1 MIKLRTILL
10 QSNIYRVTI
19 VGVII
24 YALIVTLLPKYES
37 VYKGSEVD
45 FLCSIDNYKI
55 EEDKMKLELVC
66 KEKLVGSY
74 YFKND
79 EYKFFKKKVNIG
91 SSVIVKG
98 KLVSPKNNTVPY
110 LFNYKKYLYNKRV
123 YYTLKIDNIKILNEN
138 SNPFIK
144 LKNRV
149 IKHVNSYKDSTY
161 LYAFILGKTELISD
175 EVLTSYRENGI
186 SHLFALSGL
195 HVSIFSSILLFI
207 LKKLRF
213 KEILNYVLIFIFLL
227 LFSFITG
234 FSPSILRATL
244 LLFLLSINKVFYLN
258 IRTLD
263 ILYLV
268 FIILVIINPFIIYNL
283 SFILS
288 FTAAFFL
295 IFSSDLLKG
304 KNYFVSLFKVSLLS
318 YFASLPLSIYYFGYT
333 NLLGTILNLV
343 FVPLV
348 SFVVF
353 PLTLLTFIISKFY
366 SILNI
371 TTNLLESLS
380 LLFNKF
386 KIIIYFPSIN
396 LIFVFIYLS
405 ILMLYI
411 KFKKKICLYL
421 IIVLLIFFKI
431 RPYMDNNTY
440 IYYIDVGQGDS
451 ILVVTPHLNK
461 TILID
466 TGGIVSF
473 NENYKSNIV
482 KNKTIPFFRR
492 IGINKVDYLFL
503 THGDYDHAGEANEL
517 LSNFCVKKVFI
528 NKGNINNIEKKINNK
543 EVLRLKNFVIDNI
556 KVNSLNNNV
565 FNNENDDSTILLFNI
580 YDYKFLF
587 MGDASIKTEE
597 YLLNNYI
604 LPNVDILKVGH
615 HGSYTSTST
624 DFINVIKPKYSVISV
639 GENNMY
645 KHPNKNVLDI
655 LDNTKLF
662 RTDVDGTIEVKI
674 SKKGYKIKTYVP

>member
-37 VYKGSEVD
+37 VYKGSEED

-74 YFKND
+74 YFEND
-79 EYKFFKKKVNIG
+79 EYKFFKEKVNIG
-91 SSVIVKG
+91 SSVRVKG
-98 KLVSPKNNTVPY
+98 KLASPKNNTVPY

-123 YYTLKIDNIKILNEN
+123 YYTLKIDSIKILNIN

-244 LLFLLSINKVFYLN
+244 LFFLLGVNKVFYLN

-386 KIIIYFPSIN
+386 KIIIYFPRIN

-411 KFKKKICLYL
+411 KFKNKICLYL

-431 RPYMDNNTY
+431 RPYMDSNTY

-451 ILVVTPHLNK
+451 ILVLTPHLNK
-461 TILID
+461 IILID

-645 KHPNKNVLDI
+645 KHPNKSVLDI

>member
-37 VYKGSEVD
+37 VYKGSEED

-74 YFKND
+74 YFKDD
-79 EYKFFKKKVNIG
+79 EYKFFKEKVNIG
-91 SSVIVKG
+91 SSVSIKG

-123 YYTLKIDNIKILNEN
+123 YYTLKIDNIKILKEN

-244 LLFLLSINKVFYLN
+244 LFFLLGINKVFYLN

-386 KIIIYFPSIN
+386 KIIIYFPRIN

-543 EVLRLKNFVIDNI
+543 EVLMLKNFVIDNI

-645 KHPNKNVLDI
+645 KHPNKSVLDI

>member
-37 VYKGSEVD
+37 VYKGSEED

-91 SSVIVKG
+91 NRVIVKG

-123 YYTLKIDNIKILNEN
+123 YYTLKIDSIKILNEN

-244 LLFLLSINKVFYLN
+244 LFFLLSINKVFYLN

-386 KIIIYFPSIN
+386 KIIIYFPRIN

-431 RPYMDNNTY
+431 GPYMDNNTY

-451 ILVVTPHLNK
+451 ILVVTPHLKK

-503 THGDYDHAGEANEL
+503 THGDYDHAGEASEL

-543 EVLRLKNFVIDNI
+543 EVLTLKNFVIDNI

-645 KHPNKNVLDI
+645 KHPNKSVLDI

-674 SKKGYKIKTYVP
+674 SKKRYKIKTYVP

>member
-37 VYKGSEVD
+37 VYKGSEED

-55 EEDKMKLELVC
+55 EEDKMNLELAC

-123 YYTLKIDNIKILNEN
+123 YYTLKIDSIKILNEN

-244 LLFLLSINKVFYLN
+244 LFFLLGINKVFYLN

-304 KNYFVSLFKVSLLS
+304 RNYFVSLFKVSLLS

-431 RPYMDNNTY
+431 RPYMDDNTY

-543 EVLRLKNFVIDNI
+543 EVLMLKNFVIDNI

-565 FNNENDDSTILLFNI
+565 FNNENDNSTVLLFNI

-645 KHPNKNVLDI
+645 KHPNKSVLDI

>member
-37 VYKGSEVD
+37 VYKGSEED

-55 EEDKMKLELVC
+55 EEDKMNLELVC

-79 EYKFFKKKVNIG
+79 EYKFFKEKVSIG
-91 SSVIVKG
+91 NSVIVKG

-123 YYTLKIDNIKILNEN
+123 YYTLKIDSIKILNEN

-213 KEILNYVLIFIFLL
+213 KEILNYILIFIFLL

-244 LLFLLSINKVFYLN
+244 LFFLLGINKVFYLN

-386 KIIIYFPSIN
+386 KIIIYFPRIN

-492 IGINKVDYLFL
+492 IGINRVDYLFL

-645 KHPNKNVLDI
+645 KHPNKSVLDI

-674 SKKGYKIKTYVP
+674 SKKRYKIKTYVP

>member
-37 VYKGSEVD
+37 VYKGSEED

-74 YFKND
+74 YFKDD
-79 EYKFFKKKVNIG
+79 EYKFFKEKVNIG
-91 SSVIVKG
+91 SSVSIKG

-123 YYTLKIDNIKILNEN
+123 YYTLKIDNIKILKEN

-244 LLFLLSINKVFYLN
+244 LFFLLGINKVFYLN

-353 PLTLLTFIISKFY
+353 PLTLITFIISKFY

-461 TILID
+461 IILID

-565 FNNENDDSTILLFNI
+565 FNNENDNSTVLLFNI

-645 KHPNKNVLDI
+645 KHPNKSVLDI

>member
-37 VYKGSEVD
+37 VYKGSEED

-55 EEDKMKLELVC
+55 EEDKMNLELVC

-79 EYKFFKKKVNIG
+79 EYKFFKEKVNIG

-123 YYTLKIDNIKILNEN
+123 YYTLKIDNIKILKEN

-161 LYAFILGKTELISD
+161 LSAFILGKTELISD

-244 LLFLLSINKVFYLN
+244 LFFLLGINKVFYLN

-386 KIIIYFPSIN
+386 KIIIYFPRIN

-451 ILVVTPHLNK
+451 ILVVTPHLKK

-503 THGDYDHAGEANEL
+503 THGDYDHAGEASEL

-543 EVLRLKNFVIDNI
+543 EVLTLKNFVIDNI

-645 KHPNKNVLDI
+645 KHPNKSVLDI

-674 SKKGYKIKTYVP
+674 SKKRYKIKTYVP

>member
-37 VYKGSEVD
+37 VYKGSEED

-74 YFKND
+74 YFEND
-79 EYKFFKKKVNIG
+79 EYKFFKEKVNIG
-91 SSVIVKG
+91 SSVRVKG

-123 YYTLKIDNIKILNEN
+123 YYTLKIDSIKILNIN

-244 LLFLLSINKVFYLN
+244 LFFLLGVNKVFYLN

-386 KIIIYFPSIN
+386 KIIIYFPRIN

-431 RPYMDNNTY
+431 RPYMDSNTY

-517 LSNFCVKKVFI
+517 LNNFCVKKVFI

-543 EVLRLKNFVIDNI
+543 EVLTLKNFVIDNI

-624 DFINVIKPKYSVISV
+624 DFIKVIKPKYSVISV

-645 KHPNKNVLDI
+645 KHPNKSVLDI

-674 SKKGYKIKTYVP
+674 SKKGYKVKTYVP

>member
-37 VYKGSEVD
+37 VYKGSEED

-55 EEDKMKLELVC
+55 EEDKMNLELVC

-79 EYKFFKKKVNIG
+79 EYKFFKEKVNIG

-98 KLVSPKNNTVPY
+98 KLVLPKNNTVPY

-244 LLFLLSINKVFYLN
+244 LFFLLGINKVFYLN

-304 KNYFVSLFKVSLLS
+304 KNYFISLFKVSLLS

-353 PLTLLTFIISKFY
+353 PLTLITFIISKFY
-366 SILNI
+366 LILNI

-386 KIIIYFPSIN
+386 KIIIYFPRIN

-405 ILMLYI
+405 ILMIYI

-503 THGDYDHAGEANEL
+503 THGDYDHAGEATEL

-528 NKGNINNIEKKINNK
+528 NKGSINNIEKKINNK
-543 EVLRLKNFVIDNI
+543 EVLTLKNFVIDNI

-645 KHPNKNVLDI
+645 KHPNKSVLDI

-662 RTDVDGTIEVKI
+662 RTDMDGTIEVKI

>member
-244 LLFLLSINKVFYLN
+244 LFFLLSINKVFYLN

-288 FTAAFFL
+288 FTDAFFL

>member
-37 VYKGSEVD
+37 VYKGSEED

-79 EYKFFKKKVNIG
+79 EYKFFKEKVNIG
-91 SSVIVKG
+91 NRVIVKG

-123 YYTLKIDNIKILNEN
+123 YYTLKIDSIKILNEN

-244 LLFLLSINKVFYLN
+244 LFFLLSINKVFYLN

-386 KIIIYFPSIN
+386 KIIIYFPRIN

-440 IYYIDVGQGDS
+440 IYYLDVGQGDS
-451 ILVVTPHLNK
+451 ILVVTPHLKK

-503 THGDYDHAGEANEL
+503 THGDYDHAGEANVL

-543 EVLRLKNFVIDNI
+543 EVLTLKNFVIDNI

-645 KHPNKNVLDI
+645 KHPNKSVLDI

>member
-37 VYKGSEVD
+37 VYKESEVD

-149 IKHVNSYKDSTY
+149 IIHVNSYKDSTY

-244 LLFLLSINKVFYLN
+244 LFFLLSINKVFYLN

-386 KIIIYFPSIN
+386 KIIIYFPRIN

-645 KHPNKNVLDI
+645 KHPNKSVLDI

>member
-98 KLVSPKNNTVPY
+98 KLVSPKNNTVQY

-244 LLFLLSINKVFYLN
+244 LFFLLSINKVFYLN

>member
-37 VYKGSEVD
+37 VYKGSEED

-74 YFKND
+74 YFKDD
-79 EYKFFKKKVNIG
+79 EYKFFKEKVNIG
-91 SSVIVKG
+91 NSVIVKG
-98 KLVSPKNNTVPY
+98 KLVSPKNNTVPN

-123 YYTLKIDNIKILNEN
+123 YYTLKIDSIKILNEN

-244 LLFLLSINKVFYLN
+244 LFFLLSINKVFYLN

-386 KIIIYFPSIN
+386 KIIIYFPRIN

-440 IYYIDVGQGDS
+440 IYYLDVGQGDS

-492 IGINKVDYLFL
+492 IGINKVDCLFL

-645 KHPNKNVLDI
+645 KHPNKSVLDI

-674 SKKGYKIKTYVP
+674 SKKRYKIKTYVP

>member
-79 EYKFFKKKVNIG
+79 EYKFFKEKVNIG

-123 YYTLKIDNIKILNEN
+123 YYTLKIDNIKILKEN
-138 SNPFIK
+138 SNSFIK
-144 LKNRV
+144 LKNKV

-244 LLFLLSINKVFYLN
+244 LFFLLSINKVFYLN

-386 KIIIYFPSIN
+386 KIIIYFPRIN

-528 NKGNINNIEKKINNK
+528 NKGNINNIEKKISNK

-645 KHPNKNVLDI
+645 KHPNKSVLDI

-674 SKKGYKIKTYVP
+674 SKKRYKIKTYVP

>member
-10 QSNIYRVTI
+10 QSNIYRVNI

-37 VYKGSEVD
+37 VYKGSEED

-79 EYKFFKKKVNIG
+79 EYNFFKEKVNIG
-91 SSVIVKG
+91 NSVIVKG

-123 YYTLKIDNIKILNEN
+123 YYTLKIDNIKILKEN

-149 IKHVNSYKDSTY
+149 IKHINSYKDSTY

-207 LKKLRF
+207 LKKLKF

-244 LLFLLSINKVFYLN
+244 LFFLLGINKVFYLN

-386 KIIIYFPSIN
+386 KIIIYFPRIN

-543 EVLRLKNFVIDNI
+543 EVLTLKNFVIDNI

-639 GENNMY
+639 GENNIY
-645 KHPNKNVLDI
+645 KHPNKSVLDI

>member
-37 VYKGSEVD
+37 VYKGSEED

-55 EEDKMKLELVC
+55 EEDKVKLELVC

-79 EYKFFKKKVNIG
+79 EYKFFKEKVNIG

-123 YYTLKIDNIKILNEN
+123 YYTLKINSIKILNEN

-244 LLFLLSINKVFYLN
+244 LFFLLSINKVFYLN

-386 KIIIYFPSIN
+386 KIIIYFPRIN

-431 RPYMDNNTY
+431 RPYIDNNTY
-440 IYYIDVGQGDS
+440 IYYIDIGQGDS

-645 KHPNKNVLDI
+645 KHPNKSVLDI

>member
-244 LLFLLSINKVFYLN
+244 LFFLLGINKVFYLN

-268 FIILVIINPFIIYNL
+268 CIILAIINPFIIYNL

-386 KIIIYFPSIN
+386 KIIIYFPRIN

-461 TILID
+461 IILID

-473 NENYKSNIV
+473 NENYKSNII

-503 THGDYDHAGEANEL
+503 THGDYDHAGEATEL

-543 EVLRLKNFVIDNI
+543 EVLTLKNFVIDNI

-645 KHPNKNVLDI
+645 KHPNKSVLDI

-674 SKKGYKIKTYVP
+674 SKKGYKVRTYVP

>member
-37 VYKGSEVD
+37 VYKGSEED

-74 YFKND
+74 YFEND
-79 EYKFFKKKVNIG
+79 EYKFFKEKVNIG
-91 SSVIVKG
+91 SSVRVKG

-123 YYTLKIDNIKILNEN
+123 YYTLKIDSIKILNIN

-213 KEILNYVLIFIFLL
+213 KEILNYVIIFIFLL

-244 LLFLLSINKVFYLN
+244 LFFLLGINKMFYLN

-386 KIIIYFPSIN
+386 KIIIYFPRIN

-645 KHPNKNVLDI
+645 KHPNKSVLDI

>member
-37 VYKGSEVD
+37 VYKGSEED

-79 EYKFFKKKVNIG
+79 EYKFFKEKVNIG

-110 LFNYKKYLYNKRV
+110 LFNYKKYLYNKKV
-123 YYTLKIDNIKILNEN
+123 YYTLKIDNIKILKEN

-213 KEILNYVLIFIFLL
+213 KEILNYVIIFIFLL

-244 LLFLLSINKVFYLN
+244 LFFLLGINKVFYLN

-353 PLTLLTFIISKFY
+353 PLTLITFIISKFY

-565 FNNENDDSTILLFNI
+565 FNNENDNSTVLLFNI

-645 KHPNKNVLDI
+645 KHPNKSVLDI
-655 LDNTKLF
+655 LDNTKLL

-674 SKKGYKIKTYVP
+674 SKKGYKVKTYVP

>member
-37 VYKGSEVD
+37 VYKGSEED

-91 SSVIVKG
+91 NRVIVKG

-123 YYTLKIDNIKILNEN
+123 YYTLKIDSIKILNEN

-244 LLFLLSINKVFYLN
+244 LFFLLSINKVFYLN

-333 NLLGTILNLV
+333 NLLGTKLNLV

-386 KIIIYFPSIN
+386 KIIIYFPRIN

-451 ILVVTPHLNK
+451 ILVVTPHLKK

-503 THGDYDHAGEANEL
+503 THGDYDHAGEASEL

-543 EVLRLKNFVIDNI
+543 EVLTLKNFVIDNI

-645 KHPNKNVLDI
+645 KHPNKSVLDI

-674 SKKGYKIKTYVP
+674 SKKRYKIKTYVP

>member
-37 VYKGSEVD
+37 VYKGSEED

-79 EYKFFKKKVNIG
+79 EYKFFKEKVNIG

-123 YYTLKIDNIKILNEN
+123 YYTLKIDSIKILNEN

-213 KEILNYVLIFIFLL
+213 KEILNYVIIFIFLL

-244 LLFLLSINKVFYLN
+244 LLFLLGINKVFYLN

-353 PLTLLTFIISKFY
+353 PLTLLIFIISKFY

-386 KIIIYFPSIN
+386 KIIIYFPRIN

-431 RPYMDNNTY
+431 RPYMDSNTY

-451 ILVVTPHLNK
+451 ILVLTPHLNK
-461 TILID
+461 IILID

-645 KHPNKNVLDI
+645 KHPNKSVLDI

>member
-10 QSNIYRVTI
+10 QSNIYRVAI

-37 VYKGSEVD
+37 VYKGSEED

-79 EYKFFKKKVNIG
+79 EYRFFKEKVNIG

-244 LLFLLSINKVFYLN
+244 LFFLLGINKVFYLN

-386 KIIIYFPSIN
+386 KIIIYFPKIY

-451 ILVVTPHLNK
+451 ILVMTPHLNK
-461 TILID
+461 IILID

-543 EVLRLKNFVIDNI
+543 EVLTLKNFVIDNI

-639 GENNMY
+639 GENNIY
-645 KHPNKNVLDI
+645 KHPNKSVLDI

-674 SKKGYKIKTYVP
+674 SKKGYKVKTYVP

>member
-37 VYKGSEVD
+37 VYKGSEED

-55 EEDKMKLELVC
+55 EEDKMNLELVC
-66 KEKLVGSY
+66 KEKLVSSY

-79 EYKFFKKKVNIG
+79 EYKFFKEKVNIG

-123 YYTLKIDNIKILNEN
+123 YYTLEIDNIKILKEN

-244 LLFLLSINKVFYLN
+244 LFFLLGINKVFYLN

-263 ILYLV
+263 ILYLI

-318 YFASLPLSIYYFGYT
+318 YFASLPLSIYYFRYT

-386 KIIIYFPSIN
+386 KIIIYFPRIN

-543 EVLRLKNFVIDNI
+543 EVLMLKNFVIDNI

-565 FNNENDDSTILLFNI
+565 FNNENDNSTVLLFNI

-639 GENNMY
+639 GENNIY

>member
-37 VYKGSEVD
+37 VYKGSEED

-55 EEDKMKLELVC
+55 EEDKMNLELVC
-66 KEKLVGSY
+66 KEKLVSSY

-79 EYKFFKKKVNIG
+79 EYKFFKEKVNIG
-91 SSVIVKG
+91 SSVRVKG
-98 KLVSPKNNTVPY
+98 KLASPKNNTVPY

-123 YYTLKIDNIKILNEN
+123 YYTLKIDNIKILKEN

-244 LLFLLSINKVFYLN
+244 LFFLLSINKVFYLN

-386 KIIIYFPSIN
+386 KIIIYFPRIN

-431 RPYMDNNTY
+431 RPYMDSNTY

-451 ILVVTPHLNK
+451 ILVLTPHLNK
-461 TILID
+461 IILID

-645 KHPNKNVLDI
+645 KHPNKSVLDI

>member
-37 VYKGSEVD
+37 VYKGSEED

-55 EEDKMKLELVC
+55 EEDKMNLELVC
-66 KEKLVGSY
+66 KEKLVSSY

-79 EYKFFKKKVNIG
+79 EYKFFKEKVNIG

-123 YYTLKIDNIKILNEN
+123 YYTLKIDSIKILNEN

-244 LLFLLSINKVFYLN
+244 LFFLLGINKVFYLN

-295 IFSSDLLKG
+295 IFSSNLLKG

-353 PLTLLTFIISKFY
+353 PLTLITFIISKFY
-366 SILNI
+366 LILNI

-386 KIIIYFPSIN
+386 KIIIYFPRIN

-645 KHPNKNVLDI
+645 KHPNKSVLDI

>member
-37 VYKGSEVD
+37 VYKGSEED

-55 EEDKMKLELVC
+55 EEDKMNLELAC

-123 YYTLKIDNIKILNEN
+123 YYTLKIDNIKILKEN
-138 SNPFIK
+138 SNSFIK
-144 LKNRV
+144 LKNKV

-244 LLFLLSINKVFYLN
+244 LFFLLSINKVFYLN

-386 KIIIYFPSIN
+386 KIIIYFPRIN

-440 IYYIDVGQGDS
+440 IYYLDVGQGDS

-492 IGINKVDYLFL
+492 IGINRVDYLFL
-503 THGDYDHAGEANEL
+503 THGDYDHAGEANVL

-639 GENNMY
+639 GENNIY

-674 SKKGYKIKTYVP
+674 SKKRYKIKTYVP

>member
-37 VYKGSEVD
+37 VYKGSEED

-79 EYKFFKKKVNIG
+79 EYKFFKEKVNIG

-123 YYTLKIDNIKILNEN
+123 YYTLKIDSIKILNEN

-234 FSPSILRATL
+234 FSPSILRAIL
-244 LLFLLSINKVFYLN
+244 LFFLLSINKVFYLN

-386 KIIIYFPSIN
+386 KIIIYFPRIN

-492 IGINKVDYLFL
+492 IGINRVDYLFL

-543 EVLRLKNFVIDNI
+543 EVLTLKNFVIDNI

-645 KHPNKNVLDI
+645 KHPNKSVLDI

>member
-37 VYKGSEVD
+37 VYKGSEED

-74 YFKND
+74 YFKDD
-79 EYKFFKKKVNIG
+79 EYKFFKEKVNIG
-91 SSVIVKG
+91 SSVSIKG

-123 YYTLKIDNIKILNEN
+123 YYTLKIDNIKILKEN

-144 LKNRV
+144 LKNKV

-244 LLFLLSINKVFYLN
+244 LFFLLGINKVFYLN

-386 KIIIYFPSIN
+386 KIIIYFPRIN

-543 EVLRLKNFVIDNI
+543 EVLMLKNFVIDNI

-645 KHPNKNVLDI
+645 KHPNKSVLDI
-655 LDNTKLF
+655 LDNTKLL

>member
-37 VYKGSEVD
+37 VYKGSEED

-55 EEDKMKLELVC
+55 EEDKMNLELVC

-79 EYKFFKKKVNIG
+79 EYKFFKEKVNIG

-123 YYTLKIDNIKILNEN
+123 YYTLKIDSIKILNEN

-244 LLFLLSINKVFYLN
+244 LFFLLSINKVFYLN

-386 KIIIYFPSIN
+386 KIIIYFPRIN
-396 LIFVFIYLS
+396 SIFVFIYLS

-503 THGDYDHAGEANEL
+503 THGDYDHAGEANKL

-528 NKGNINNIEKKINNK
+528 NKSNINNIEKKINNK

-645 KHPNKNVLDI
+645 KHPNKSVLDI

-674 SKKGYKIKTYVP
+674 SKNGYKVKTYVP

>member
-1 MIKLRTILL
+1 M
-10 QSNIYRVTI
+10 
-19 VGVII
+19 
-24 YALIVTLLPKYES
+24 
-37 VYKGSEVD
+37 
-45 FLCSIDNYKI
+45 
-55 EEDKMKLELVC
+55 
-66 KEKLVGSY
+66 
-74 YFKND
+74 
-79 EYKFFKKKVNIG
+79 
-91 SSVIVKG
+91 
-98 KLVSPKNNTVPY
+98 
-110 LFNYKKYLYNKRV
+110 
-123 YYTLKIDNIKILNEN
+123 KIDSIKILNEN

-244 LLFLLSINKVFYLN
+244 LFFLLSINKVFYLN

-386 KIIIYFPSIN
+386 KIIIYFPRIN

-503 THGDYDHAGEANEL
+503 THGDYDHAGEANVL

-543 EVLRLKNFVIDNI
+543 EVLTLKNFVIDNI

-645 KHPNKNVLDI
+645 KHPNKSVLDI

-674 SKKGYKIKTYVP
+674 SKKRYKIKTYVP

>member
-37 VYKGSEVD
+37 VYKGSEED

-74 YFKND
+74 YFKDD
-79 EYKFFKKKVNIG
+79 EYKFFKEKVNIG
-91 SSVIVKG
+91 SSVSIKG

-123 YYTLKIDNIKILNEN
+123 YYTLKIDNIKILKEN

-144 LKNRV
+144 LKNKV

-213 KEILNYVLIFIFLL
+213 KEILNYVIIFIFLL

-244 LLFLLSINKVFYLN
+244 LFFLLGINKVFYLN

-421 IIVLLIFFKI
+421 IIVLLMFFKI

-645 KHPNKNVLDI
+645 KHPNKSVLDI

>member
-37 VYKGSEVD
+37 VYKGSEED

-55 EEDKMKLELVC
+55 EENKMKLELIC

-79 EYKFFKKKVNIG
+79 EYKFFKEKVNIG

-123 YYTLKIDNIKILNEN
+123 YYTLKIDSIKILNEN

-149 IKHVNSYKDSTY
+149 IKHVNSYKDITY

-244 LLFLLSINKVFYLN
+244 LFFLLGINKVFYLN

-288 FTAAFFL
+288 FTAAVFL

-318 YFASLPLSIYYFGYT
+318 YFASLPFNIYYFGYT

-386 KIIIYFPSIN
+386 KIIIYFPRIN

-431 RPYMDNNTY
+431 RRYMDNNTY

-451 ILVVTPHLNK
+451 ILVMTPHLNK

-503 THGDYDHAGEANEL
+503 THGDYDHAGEANVL

-543 EVLRLKNFVIDNI
+543 EVLTLKNFVIDNI

-645 KHPNKNVLDI
+645 KHPNKSVLDI

>member
-37 VYKGSEVD
+37 VYKGSEED

-79 EYKFFKKKVNIG
+79 EYKFFKEKVNIG

-123 YYTLKIDNIKILNEN
+123 YYTLKIDNIKILKEN

-244 LLFLLSINKVFYLN
+244 LFFLLGINKVFYLN

-386 KIIIYFPSIN
+386 KIIIYFPRIN

-451 ILVVTPHLNK
+451 ILVLTPHLNK

-645 KHPNKNVLDI
+645 KHPNKSVLDI

>member
-37 VYKGSEVD
+37 VYKGSEED

-55 EEDKMKLELVC
+55 EEDKLNLELVC

-79 EYKFFKKKVNIG
+79 EYKFFKEKVNIG

-123 YYTLKIDNIKILNEN
+123 YYTLKIDSIKILNEN

-149 IKHVNSYKDSTY
+149 IKHVNNYKDSTY

-244 LLFLLSINKVFYLN
+244 LFFLLGINKVFYLN

-353 PLTLLTFIISKFY
+353 PLTLLIFIISKFY

-386 KIIIYFPSIN
+386 KIIIYFPRIN

-440 IYYIDVGQGDS
+440 IYYLDVGQGDS

-492 IGINKVDYLFL
+492 IGINRVDYLFL
-503 THGDYDHAGEANEL
+503 THGDYDHAGEANVL

-543 EVLRLKNFVIDNI
+543 EVLTLKNFVIDNI

-645 KHPNKNVLDI
+645 KHPNKSVLDI

-674 SKKGYKIKTYVP
+674 SKKGYKVKTYVP

>member
-37 VYKGSEVD
+37 VYKESEED

-123 YYTLKIDNIKILNEN
+123 YYTLKIDSIKILNEN

-161 LYAFILGKTELISD
+161 LSAFILGKTELISD

-244 LLFLLSINKVFYLN
+244 LFFLLGINKVFYLN

-386 KIIIYFPSIN
+386 KIIIYFPRIN

-451 ILVVTPHLNK
+451 ILVVTPHLKK

-503 THGDYDHAGEANEL
+503 THGDYDHAGEASEL

-543 EVLRLKNFVIDNI
+543 EVLTLKNFVIDNI

-645 KHPNKNVLDI
+645 KHPNKSVLDI

>member
-37 VYKGSEVD
+37 VYKGSEED

-55 EEDKMKLELVC
+55 EEDKMNLELVC
-66 KEKLVGSY
+66 KEKLVSSY

-79 EYKFFKKKVNIG
+79 EYKFFKEKVNIG

-123 YYTLKIDNIKILNEN
+123 YYTLKIDNIKILKEN

-244 LLFLLSINKVFYLN
+244 LFFLLGINKVFYLN

-263 ILYLV
+263 ILYLI

-318 YFASLPLSIYYFGYT
+318 YFASLPLSIYYFRYT

-386 KIIIYFPSIN
+386 KIIIYFPRIN

-543 EVLRLKNFVIDNI
+543 EVLMLKNFVIDNI

-565 FNNENDDSTILLFNI
+565 FNNENDNSTVLLFNI

-645 KHPNKNVLDI
+645 KHPNKSVLDI

-674 SKKGYKIKTYVP
+674 SKKRYKIKTYVP

>member
-37 VYKGSEVD
+37 VYKGSEED

-79 EYKFFKKKVNIG
+79 EYNFFKEKVNIG

-123 YYTLKIDNIKILNEN
+123 YYTLKIDSIKILKEN

-244 LLFLLSINKVFYLN
+244 LFFLLGINKVFYLN

-353 PLTLLTFIISKFY
+353 PLTLITFIISKFY

-517 LSNFCVKKVFI
+517 LSNFCVKKIFI

-565 FNNENDDSTILLFNI
+565 FNNENDNSTVLLFNI

-645 KHPNKNVLDI
+645 KHPNKSVLDI
-655 LDNTKLF
+655 LDNTKLL

-674 SKKGYKIKTYVP
+674 SKKGYKVKTYVP

>member
-1 MIKLRTILL
+1 MINLRTILL

-37 VYKGSEVD
+37 VYKGSEED

-79 EYKFFKKKVNIG
+79 EYNFFKEKVNIG
-91 SSVIVKG
+91 NSVIVKG

-110 LFNYKKYLYNKRV
+110 LFNYKNYLYNKRV
-123 YYTLKIDNIKILNEN
+123 YYTLKIDSIKILNEN

-213 KEILNYVLIFIFLL
+213 KEILNYVIIFIFLL

-244 LLFLLSINKVFYLN
+244 LFFLLGINKVFYLN

-353 PLTLLTFIISKFY
+353 PLTFLTFIISKFY

-386 KIIIYFPSIN
+386 KIIIYFPRMN

-473 NENYKSNIV
+473 NKNYKSNIV

-543 EVLRLKNFVIDNI
+543 EVLTLKNFVIDNI
-556 KVNSLNNNV
+556 NVYSLNNNV

-645 KHPNKNVLDI
+645 KHPNKSVLDI

-674 SKKGYKIKTYVP
+674 SKKGYKVKTYVP

>member
-123 YYTLKIDNIKILNEN
+123 YYTLKIDSIKILNEN

-234 FSPSILRATL
+234 FSPSILRAIL
-244 LLFLLSINKVFYLN
+244 LFFLLSINKVFYLN

-386 KIIIYFPSIN
+386 KIIIYFPRIN

-645 KHPNKNVLDI
+645 KHPNKSVLDI